1 MGPRTPGE
9 PSSPPQPN
17 LPTPPGASPR
27 APQQCSGTSLPVW
40 WASGGD
46 LGVVAPGD
54 THNQEGERINLG
66 YAGAET
72 HGMTPILSPQVRP
85 PIPRI
90 TQENLISRLGLV
102 LGAPGCAASR
112 CTMVRS
118 SPEGS
123 QEETLALTLFPH
135 FPISCTGTP
144 RATFSVPGTENC
156 SSLASSRDRVAQPP
170 TMYPPQLPTGL
181 RSCMKLSSCLTP
193 EEAGQ

>member
-1 MGPRTPGE
+1 MVLWLLETR
-9 PSSPPQPN
+9 
-17 LPTPPGASPR
+17 
-27 APQQCSGTSLPVW
+27 
-40 WASGGD
+40 
-46 LGVVAPGD
+46 
-54 THNQEGERINLG
+54 HNQEGKGINLG
-66 YAGAET
+66 CAGAET

-85 PIPRI
+85 PIPRT

-170 TMYPPQLPTGL
+170 TMYPPQLPTGP

-193 EEAGQ
+193 EEAGQWLPCALCSLPHPGPDDVPPCPKFHGNP